1 MLLLMLLL
9 LLGAHAAAHERG
21 AVSRRAAKHGSAIR
35 HHHVPRPAP
44 VPHHHRLANHL
55 VRATTLLLDLLHA
68 GLHTCPGPPRCAEH
82 LLHLSLLRRVHLTA
96 AALAWRAGRALFG
109 PRDHD
114 ARHRLQPRL
123 QRLLVAVL
131 LLCPRSAIHSLLQA
145 QHKVWELLRPLLRL
159 GRLALLEQTQDVLNE
174 NLALRYV
181 VVGLPRFPRVVPAL
195 HVAHGLRTIRA
206 VAPHRGPPRVPRA
219 NFENSL
225 SRGFRPRVRF
235 FPLAIRSPARR
246 SRPTRFSLSSPD
258 CRG

>member
-1 MLLLMLLL
+1 MENRRGTGRDENAFQALSFDGSSLKAVVGVSSVKARMGRVPLSSLRDTQPPPGAAQS
-9 LLGAHAAAHERG
+9 LGASAPTPSSRKACAAGTDAGCGGGRGGERDRGQHVAGVERG
-21 AVSRRAAKHGSAIR
+21 RGDRGNFGMRGRFGKREGKNTNLAAGPERRKGA
-35 HHHVPRPAP
+35 
-44 VPHHHRLANHL
+44 
-55 VRATTLLLDLLHA
+55 
-68 GLHTCPGPPRCAEH
+68 
-82 LLHLSLLRRVHLTA
+82 
-96 AALAWRAGRALFG
+96 
-109 PRDHD
+109 
-114 ARHRLQPRL
+114 
-123 QRLLVAVL
+123 
-131 LLCPRSAIHSLLQA
+131 HS
-145 QHKVWELLRPLLRL
+145 H
-159 GRLALLEQTQDVLNE
+159 VLNE

>member
-1 MLLLMLLL
+1 MENRRGTGRDENAFQALSFDGSSLKAVVGVSSVKARMGRVPLSSLRDKQPPPGAAQS
-9 LLGAHAAAHERG
+9 LGASAPTPSSRKACAAGTDAGCGGVAVGKGIEISTWRG
-21 AVSRRAAKHGSAIR
+21 WNGGGVIGEISG
-35 HHHVPRPAP
+35 
-44 VPHHHRLANHL
+44 
-55 VRATTLLLDLLHA
+55 
-68 GLHTCPGPPRCAEH
+68 CAEG
-82 LLHLSLLRRVHLTA
+82 LGSGKEKNTNLAAGPERRKGA
-96 AALAWRAGRALFG
+96 
-109 PRDHD
+109 
-114 ARHRLQPRL
+114 
-123 QRLLVAVL
+123 
-131 LLCPRSAIHSLLQA
+131 HS
-145 QHKVWELLRPLLRL
+145 H
-159 GRLALLEQTQDVLNE
+159 VLNE

-219 NFENSL
+219 NFENSP

>member
-1 MLLLMLLL
+1 VENRRGTGRDENAFQALSIDGSSLKAVVGVSSVKARVGRVPLSSLRDTQPPPGAAQS
-9 LLGAHAAAHERG
+9 LGASAPTPSSRKACAAGTDAGCGGVAVGKGIEISTWRG
-21 AVSRRAAKHGSAIR
+21 WNGGGVIGEISG
-35 HHHVPRPAP
+35 
-44 VPHHHRLANHL
+44 
-55 VRATTLLLDLLHA
+55 
-68 GLHTCPGPPRCAEH
+68 CAEG
-82 LLHLSLLRRVHLTA
+82 LGSGKEKNTNLAAGPERRKGA
-96 AALAWRAGRALFG
+96 
-109 PRDHD
+109 
-114 ARHRLQPRL
+114 
-123 QRLLVAVL
+123 
-131 LLCPRSAIHSLLQA
+131 HS
-145 QHKVWELLRPLLRL
+145 H
-159 GRLALLEQTQDVLNE
+159 VLNE

-219 NFENSL
+219 NFENCL